1 MPKKSTAST
10 TFAPANP
17 VALITGA
24 SSGIGE
30 ALAGCFAAARYDAIL
45 VARSE
50 DKLKTL
56 AASLASQYGV
66 AVSVQAADLS
76 KPDTAAQLL
85 ATLSRKHRNVDVL
98 VNCAGV
104 LEQGAFTAM
113 APSVHQNI
121 IDLNIS
127 GLTAMLSAFV
137 PGMVARGAG
146 RVLNVA
152 SIAAFQPVPSL
163 ASYAASK
170 AYVLSLSESLAEELR
185 GTGVTVTAL
194 CPGITATNMLTQAA
208 SANDKLHQLPGF
220 LVGDVQQ
227 VADMGF
233 AACMKGD
240 AICVPG
246 IVNQAT
252 MIASRAAPKWLVRCI
267 GGLLGRRIL

>member
-1 MPKKSTAST
+1 MSKSPSSSPSRRGT
-10 TFAPANP
+10 
-17 VALITGA
+17 VLVTGA

-30 ALAGCFAAARYDAIL
+30 ALAHCFARAGFDAIL
-45 VARSE
+45 VARSR
-50 DKLKTL
+50 DKLKAL
-56 AASLASQYGV
+56 AGELTQRHGV
-66 AVSVQAADLS
+66 GTQVQPADLAR
-76 KPDTAAQLL
+76 PGAAAQLCAVL
-85 ATLSRKHRNVDVL
+85 KNRRVDAL

-104 LEQGAFTAM
+104 LEQGAFTAIPQ
-113 APSVHQNI
+113 ASHQAI

-137 PGMVARGAG
+137 PGMVQQGAG

-152 SIAAFQPVPSL
+152 SVAAFQPIPML

-208 SANDKLHQLPGF
+208 GANDKLQQLPAF
-220 LVGDVQQ
+220 LISDVQV
-227 VADMGF
+227 VADQAF
-233 AACMKGD
+233 AACMRGD

-246 IVNQAT
+246 VINQAA
-252 MIASRAAPKWLVRCI
+252 MIASRSTPKWLVRRI
-267 GGLLGRRIL
+267 GGLLGRKAL